1 MPKADHVGTA
11 TKYGVPTISEDDL
24 FSFHEKH
31 FSQAAIASF
40 GGTFMDRSGE
50 HQSYS
55 DMTYDTWEEDDDLG
69 YYEDGVKRTL
79 TDAQI
84 EIFRHSEL
92 EALRKEQEKQSSVKA
107 TTSSDEAM
115 ELSDDKTTNAQPSVG
130 PSNLPSTLRGN
141 KKKKKKGAKRGRP
154 VEPKPD
160 LRKRTWDVVDK
171 GLDSLDY
178 D

>member
-40 GGTFMDRSGE
+40 GETFMDRSGE
-50 HQSYS
+50 HKSYS
-55 DMTYDTWEEDDDLG
+55 DMTYETWEEDDDLG

-107 TTSSDEAM
+107 ATYSDEAM
-115 ELSDDKTTNAQPSVG
+115 ELSDDKITNAQPSVG
-130 PSNLPSTLRGN
+130 PSTLPSTLRGN
-141 KKKKKKGAKRGRP
+141 KKQKKKGAKRGRP
-154 VEPKPD
+154 IEPKPD